1 MSAKCGTTIEQIKEL
16 FKKEIKMIRSE
27 NRKLLRAKD
36 TELSNLRRDKNNEI
50 TELTRA
56 KDNEIAYLRK
66 ELSNYREELA
76 SLKTATNNHTYNNNR
91 ITITTGQIMKLL
103 PEYSTAA
110 PLSRLTDMSQ
120 IFNEHADN
128 FLMDIVYDHRNNILH
143 ESIGNSIIELYKK
156 VNPQRQAIWT
166 TDTSRQN
173 YILLIENA
181 IGKTKVNWITD
192 KNGIHVKDKIIDP
205 ILVYLKAKLDN
216 YVPTK
221 DQKSMEAKGVMLG
234 VIKEINDGGLSRKI
248 NKYITSHFYMTDDVK
263 KAITHK
269 KKPMK
274 RLE

>member
-1 MSAKCGTTIEQIKEL
+1 MISMLHDKDEIIKQ
-16 FKKEIKMIRSE
+16 KDAIIK
-27 NRKLLRAKD
+27 AKD
-36 TELSNLRRDKNNEI
+36 DEIRALTMKITKLATILADK
-50 TELTRA
+50 A
-56 KDNEIAYLRK
+56 GDNSI
-66 ELSNYREELA
+66 N
-76 SLKTATNNHTYNNNR
+76 TNSNNR

-128 FLMDIVYDHRNNILH
+128 FLMDIVYDHRHNILY

-274 RLE
+274 QLE